1 MASEKPGYRCI
12 ATRRRNRL
20 TATASPR
27 LGPLHSILGRPP
39 RAAAACA
46 RAHHIARMSTG
57 VSLADHSGPT
67 PAASVCHANTS
78 FPKTDDRRTITRNIV
93 CSASIT
99 RAKFTATRACRTTA
113 LHPCLFRASYSC
125 RSSSR
130 SLVPLPGRHRATVL
144 VILQQQ
150 VVDTFSRPDLVT
162 HRQTHLAGY
171 FCSDPISRA

>member
-1 MASEKPGYRCI
+1 MASEKPAYWCI
-12 ATRRRNRL
+12 ATRRPNRV

-27 LGPLHSILGRPP
+27 LDLLHSILGRPP

-46 RAHHIARMSTG
+46 RARHIARMSTG
-57 VSLADHSGPT
+57 VSLADRSGPT
-67 PAASVCHANTS
+67 PAGSVCHANTS

-93 CSASIT
+93 CSASIA
-99 RAKFTATRACRTTA
+99 RAKYTATRACRTTA
-113 LHPCLFRASYSC
+113 LHPSLFRASSSF

-130 SLVPLPGRHRATVL
+130 SLAALPGRHRATVL

-162 HRQTHLAGY
+162 RRQTHLAGY
-171 FCSDPISRA
+171 FCPDPISRA